1 MSGYVLGSD
10 AEFDL
15 DGIWEYIAADS
26 IEAADRWV
34 EKLFWPVGAYR

>member
-15 DGIWEYIAADS
+15 DDIWEYIADS
-26 IEAADRWV
+26 IDAAAWNLPHV
-34 EKLFWPVGAYR
+34 PGQY